1 MICSAA
7 IEHKFRRAKEMCLMN
22 NNSNNKETKKNIFSG
37 NIGKIVA
44 LCLFSLA
51 VVSITLASYTTQD
64 KGGDQSRVAS
74 FNVEAVDVTGWDY
87 QLTELFCRYDISKE
101 IDDGYYQYLAYKVQV
116 QSNSEV
122 DVEYTVEG
130 INFPNLIPDFVDVLL
145 IENADLDGA
154 TYPNNVSTAT
164 PHKGPAYKEAMPTG
178 TSTPSEKEYE
188 DNLFYKSGSTVY
200 TVDETVEEKGEN
212 NQVVSQRVTFDKVS
226 TNAKGDTLKG
236 ILETAGSEQKNAVF
250 YIVFKVDF
258 VEFNGYVDEYEPE
271 PTNDDFNYKELDED
285 KSIEDSYIQYFKEFD
300 FEIDINFVQVD

>member
-1 MICSAA
+1 
-7 IEHKFRRAKEMCLMN
+7 MN

-87 QLTELFCRYDISKE
+87 QLTELFCRYDISE
-101 IDDGYYQYLAYKVQV
+101 DVDDGAYQYLAYKVEV
-116 QSNSEV
+116 NSNSEV

-130 INFPNLIPDFVDVLL
+130 INFPKSLPKFVEVLL
-145 IENADLDGA
+145 LDGVNLEDES
-154 TYPNNVSTAT
+154 YPIDKGDTDVDE
-164 PHKGPAYKEAMPTG
+164 GPAYKEGTTG
-178 TSTPSEKEYE
+178 DTNDDDEVDYK
-188 DNLFYKSGSTVY
+188 DNLFYTSNSVVY
-200 TVDETVEEKGEN
+200 ESMMVYNLDDYDVET
-212 NQVVSQRVTFDKVS
+212 SASATFNKVG
-226 TNAKGDTLKG
+226 TDDVDTLKG
-236 ILETAGSEQKNAVF
+236 ILETAGDETKSAEF

-258 VEFNGYVDEYEPE
+258 VEFNDYVDENEPE
-271 PTNDDFNYKELDED
+271 PDDDDFEYKEPSEQDSET
-285 KSIEDSYIQYFKEFD
+285 DSYMQYLREFD

>member
-64 KGGDQSRVAS
+64 RGGDQSRVAS

-130 INFPNLIPDFVDVLL
+130 INFPNNIPDFVDVLL
-145 IENADLDGA
+145 IENANLDGA
-154 TYPNNVSTAT
+154 TYPNHIGTAT
-164 PHKGPAYKEAMPTG
+164 PSKGPAYKEAKPTG
-178 TSTPSEKEYE
+178 TTPPNGDEYE
-188 DNLFYKSGSTVY
+188 DNLFYQSGSSTVY
-200 TVDETVEEKGEN
+200 KAIKEDVTGGN
-212 NQVVSQRVTFDKVS
+212 NIISQRVTFDKVG
-226 TNAKGDTLKG
+226 TDAEGDTLKG
-236 ILETAGSEQKNAVF
+236 ILDTAGSNPKTAEF

-258 VEFNGYVDEYEPE
+258 VEFNEQIENSTIP
-271 PTNDDFNYKELDED
+271 PTPKDDDFEYKETDELV
-285 KSIEDSYIQYFKEFD
+285 EDSYIQYFKEFD